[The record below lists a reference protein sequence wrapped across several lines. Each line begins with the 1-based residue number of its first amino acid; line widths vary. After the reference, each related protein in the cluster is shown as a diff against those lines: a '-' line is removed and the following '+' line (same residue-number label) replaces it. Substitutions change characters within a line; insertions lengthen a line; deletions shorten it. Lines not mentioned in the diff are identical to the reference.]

1 MERWRSGGVVE
12 TGAGRKPDGGA
23 AQSRRLGTDD
33 SLKLGTD
40 WVSRP
45 PACDGA
51 RPLGAQRI
59 GKIRRRI
66 FLNRAAAWRVDGEH
80 TTVSSE
86 NVDGANS
93 CESLGL
99 YGDRSYFRIV
109 LSGSGRD
116 WGWCRNH
123 SRFLPSC

>member
-12 TGAGRKPDGGA
+12 TGTGRKPSGCA
-23 AQSRRLGTDD
+23 AQSRRLGTDY

-59 GKIRRRI
+59 GEIRRRI
-66 FLNRAAAWRVDGEH
+66 FLHGAAAWRVDGEH

-86 NVDGANS
+86 HVDGANS
-93 CESLGL
+93 CESRGL
-99 YGDRSYFRIV
+99 FCDRSYFRIK

-116 WGWCRNH
+116 WS
-123 SRFLPSC
+123 SR